1 MPISGFNSVYYVS
14 NIGRIKSIDR
24 YLHKKDGN
32 ICFQK
37 GLIMKPVNHPKGY
50 LYVSL
55 SKNNKRK
62 SYKIHRIVAQTF
74 IENVEN
80 NPQVNHINGVK
91 TDNRVENLEWCTNL
105 QNNSHARAIGLIKNK
120 LSDKDI
126 LSISLSKDSCLI
138 EAKKY
143 NVSDGYISDI
153 RIGKLHSNITGIKYL
168 QNPNN
173 LKYIN
178 KRFLKTA

>member
-1 MPISGFNSVYYVS
+1 MELWMPISGFNSVYYVS

-91 TDNRVENLEWCTNL
+91 NDNSVYNLEWCTREENCIHSF
-105 QNNSHARAIGLIKNK
+105 NTG
-120 LSDKDI
+120 
-126 LSISLSKDSCLI
+126 LSKPYWKGKNRRNETKIKISNNQKGRVSNRKGVVLSQETKDKISIKLKGNI
-138 EAKKY
+138 PWNKGKK
-143 NVSDGYISDI
+143 
-153 RIGKLHSNITGIKYL
+153 IK
-168 QNPNN
+168 
-173 LKYIN
+173 K
-178 KRFLKTA
+178 